1 MTPARRESGA
11 HAAYTAAVPESEQ
24 TPRRGL
30 ILAALI
36 VPLFMALMGVSIV
49 NVSLPAIQGGLDAST
64 SQLQWVLSGYA
75 LTFGLLLVPAGRLG
89 DVYGRERLFLAG
101 VGLFALASLGA
112 ALAPSA
118 TLLNVSRL
126 FMGLGSGLFSPQ
138 IIGMVQQHFR
148 GPDRAR
154 AFGVMGSVIG
164 LALAVGPLIGG
175 LILGALGSDPGWRW
189 VFGVNVPVA
198 VLAVLAGWLWLPGTR
213 RRPDARPDLDPVG
226 VLVFGAAMLALLLP
240 FVRVTRSPLIWL
252 ALPVGLV
259 LVLSWLA
266 WEGRYRRRGGE
277 PMVDPAL
284 LREPGFAY
292 GTALIF
298 CYFLG
303 LTPAWAL
310 LALFVQEGMGQSPL
324 VAGLITLPAAL
335 AGSVASVAGGR
346 LVSWHGRPLVAWGA
360 VVAVVGQLGTAL
372 LVLRGGDG
380 VPALWALAGS
390 FLVVGVAQGLV
401 IGPNQSLTLA
411 EVPVA
416 NGGAAGGVMQTGQRM
431 GAAMGLA
438 VGTGTLYA
446 ALDARGDWHQA
457 VFLAFAVSSLATLV
471 ALVVA
476 VLDARRRSVRVGP
489 GAPHPAPAPM
499 R

>member
-1 MTPARRESGA
+1 MPTDQD
-11 HAAYTAAVPESEQ
+11 Q
-24 TPRRGL
+24 TPHRGL

-49 NVSLPAIQGGLDAST
+49 NVSLPAIQDGLDAST

-75 LTFGLLLVPAGRLG
+75 LTFGLLLVPAGRMG

-118 TLLNVSRL
+118 TLLNVCRL
-126 FMGLGSGLFSPQ
+126 VMGLGSGLFNPQ
-138 IIGMVQQHFR
+138 ILGMVQQHFH

-164 LALAVGPLIGG
+164 VAMAIGPLVGG
-175 LILGALGSDPGWRW
+175 LIIGALGPDLGWRW
-189 VFGVNVPVA
+189 VFGVNVPVG
-198 VLAVLAGWLWLPGTR
+198 VLAVLAGWLWLPRTH
-213 RRPDARPDLDPVG
+213 RRPAARVDLDPVG
-226 VLVFGAAMLALLLP
+226 VAVFGAAMLALMLP
-240 FVRVTRSPLIWL
+240 FLRVTTSPLIWL
-252 ALPVGLV
+252 ALPVGLGLGV
-259 LVLSWLA
+259 SWLT
-266 WEGRYRRRGGE
+266 WEGRYGRRGGE
-277 PMVDPAL
+277 PMVDLVL

-298 CYFLG
+298 CYFVG
-303 LTPAWAL
+303 LTPSWAV
-310 LALFVQEGMGQSPL
+310 LALFVQEGMGYSAL
-324 VAGLITLPAAL
+324 VAGALTVPAAL
-335 AGSVASVAGGR
+335 AGSVASVVGGR
-346 LVSWHGRPLVAWGA
+346 LVSRRGRPLVAWGV
-360 VVAVVGQLGTAL
+360 VVAVLGQLGSAGLAL
-372 LVLRGGDG
+372 AAGEGAL
-380 VPALWALAGS
+380 ALWALGGV
-390 FLVVGVAQGLV
+390 FLVVGVGQGLV

-431 GAAMGLA
+431 GGAMGLA

-446 ALDARGDWHQA
+446 VLDSSGDWHRA
-457 VFLAFAVSSLATLV
+457 VFLAFLVSSLATLV

-476 VLDARRRSVRVGP
+476 VADARRRGARVG
-489 GAPHPAPAPM
+489 APAPDPTPSPT

>member
-164 LALAVGPLIGG
+164 LALAVGPLVGG
-175 LILGALGSDPGWRW
+175 LIIGALGPDAGWRW
-189 VFGVNVPVA
+189 VFGVNVPTA
-198 VLAVLAGWLWLPGTR
+198 VLAVVAGWRWLPRTR
-213 RRPDARPDLDPVG
+213 RRPAARVDLDPVG
-226 VLVFGAAMLALLLP
+226 VAVFGAAMLALMLP
-240 FVRVTRSPLIWL
+240 FVRVTSSPLIWL
-252 ALPVGLV
+252 ALPVGLAL
-259 LVLSWLA
+259 LVGWFV
-266 WEGRYRRRGGE
+266 WEGRYAARGGE
-277 PMVDPAL
+277 PMVDRAL

-298 CYFLG
+298 CYFVG
-303 LTPAWAL
+303 LTPSWAV
-310 LALFVQEGMGQSPL
+310 LALFVQEGLGQSAL
-324 VAGLITLPAAL
+324 VAGLITVPAAL
-335 AGSVASVAGGR
+335 AGSVASVVGGR
-346 LVSWHGRPLVAWGA
+346 LVSRHGRPLVAWGT
-360 VVAVVGQLGTAL
+360 VVAVVGQLGTAVL
-372 LVLRGGDG
+372 ALVAGEGPL
-380 VPALWALAGS
+380 ALWALAGA
-390 FLVVGVAQGLV
+390 FLVVGIAQGLV